1 MKKIVRRQR
10 PSLLLLWLTC
20 VLMFS
25 GCASTGPVAKPEHCP
40 KPQPAPS
47 NVMRLPSYEQRL
59 RELLFESGE
68 MPTTSSERVK
78 P

>member
-1 MKKIVRRQR
+1 M
-10 PSLLLLWLTC
+10 LLLWLTC
-20 VLMFS
+20 ALMFS
-25 GCASTGPVAKPEHCP
+25 GCASTGPVAKHEHCP

-59 RELLFESGE
+59 RELLFESAE
-68 MPTTSSERVK
+68 TPTIRSGPAR